1 MLVNIKIKFRTFQ
14 QSCQETPI
22 ISCLCFS
29 CPVLLPSCMRSLHW
43 LEVGPLRMLLL
54 RFGGMEAEGG
64 VAQEA
69 QQYDAP
75 HHHVRLQLITGLT
88 CDCGCR
94 YDGVTLN
101 DGVVRK

>member
-1 MLVNIKIKFRTFQ
+1 
-14 QSCQETPI
+14 
-22 ISCLCFS
+22 
-29 CPVLLPSCMRSLHW
+29 
-43 LEVGPLRMLLL
+43 MLLL

-101 DGVVRK
+101 DGVGRK

>member
-1 MLVNIKIKFRTFQ
+1 MRV
-14 QSCQETPI
+14 
-22 ISCLCFS
+22 
-29 CPVLLPSCMRSLHW
+29 RSLHW
-43 LEVGPLRMLLL
+43 LQEGPLRMLLL
-54 RFGGMEAEGG
+54 RFGGMEAVGG

-75 HHHVRLQLITGLT
+75 HHHIRLQLITGLT